1 MSFQDLQIDQWL
13 KDAVHARGFTKMTP
27 VQTNTIPLFLRNKD
41 VVVEAVTGSGKTL
54 AYLLPAID
62 KILKRESDEHG
73 LGALIVAPTRELAN
87 QIFHVT
93 EELLVYQPEELADQ
107 KKLVPDMY
115 IGGKGTLSN
124 DLTSFRKK
132 NPTIVIGTPGRL
144 NEMLGQISSKNL
156 AILILDEADTLID
169 MGFQKALQ
177 SIIAQLPKQRRTG
190 LFSATMNDTVSS
202 FLKVAGLRNSVRVSV
217 TVTLKKED
225 TRAPSSL
232 SIQSYVLPPMF
243 KTQGMLHMLQ
253 NQQYDK
259 AIVFF
264 LSCATVEYFYS
275 LLSQMKLP
283 FEVIALH
290 GKQAQSNRSKN
301 YEKYVKSNKKCVLL
315 TTDVAS
321 RGLDIPNVD
330 LVLQLDPPLD
340 PKSFSHRC
348 GRAGRAGRSGLALV
362 FLNEGREEDYE
373 ELLRVRKVPIKRMDT
388 PEALLD
394 RKHLDEL
401 TKNLR
406 SIVTKDRDIYEKGL
420 RGFVSHVRAYTKH
433 QASFIFRIKDMDLHQ
448 LATAYSLL
456 HLPKMP
462 ELKDAPTANDVFQ
475 PVDIDTRA
483 IAFLDSSREQ
493 ARQRKL
499 EEQKSQPEKPKLE
512 RKPKAE
518 AWSKQKEMKEKR
530 LVRRE
535 KRKSRREFDKTQKRV
550 KMEEEQQGTRENSSS
565 DKVKHGQEDDV
576 SDEENLS
583 ELEDDY
589 RALQKEK
596 KKRGS
601 TSIAFDGL

>member
-27 VQTNTIPLFLRNKD
+27 VQTNTIPLFLKNKD

-62 KILKRESDEHG
+62 KILKRDPDERG

-93 EELLVYQPEELADQ
+93 EELLVYQPEELAN
-107 KKLVPDMY
+107 KKTLVTDMY

-124 DLTSFRKK
+124 DLASFREK
-132 NPTIVIGTPGRL
+132 NPTIVIGTPGRM
-144 NEMLGQISSKNL
+144 NEMLGHISSKNL

-169 MGFQKALQ
+169 MGFQKTLQ
-177 SIIAQLPKQRRTG
+177 SIISQLPKQRRTG

-232 SIQSYVLPPMF
+232 SIQSFILPPMY
-243 KTQGMLHMLQ
+243 KIQGMLHMLQ
-253 NQQYDK
+253 NQEYDK

-301 YEKYVKSNKKCVLL
+301 YENFVKTNKKSVLL

-330 LVLQLDPPLD
+330 LVLQLDAPLD

-348 GRAGRAGRSGLALV
+348 GRAGRAGRFGLALV

-373 ELLRVRKVPIKRMDT
+373 ELLRVRKVPIQRMDT
-388 PEALLD
+388 PESMMD
-394 RKHLDEL
+394 RNQLEEL
-401 TKNLR
+401 TKHLR
-406 SIVTKDRDIYEKGL
+406 GIVTKDRDTYEKGL

-448 LATAYSLL
+448 LATAYALL

-462 ELKDAPTANDVFQ
+462 ELKDAPAANDVFQ
-475 PVDIDTRA
+475 PLDIDTRT
-483 IAFLDSSREQ
+483 IAFIDPSRED

-499 EEQKSQPEKPKLE
+499 EEQRNQPEKPKIE
-512 RKPKAE
+512 KKPKVE
-518 AWSKQKEMKEKR
+518 AWSKQKDMKEKR
-530 LVRRE
+530 VVRRE
-535 KRKSRREFDKTQKRV
+535 KRKSRREFDKTQKKR
-550 KMEEEQQGTRENSSS
+550 KAEEENQASQQDSSS
-565 DKVKHGQEDDV
+565 NNMKDSQENDV

-596 KKRGS
+596 KRKGS
-601 TSIAFDGL
+601 ATITFDGL